1 MQTLRVCLGFSNK
14 GGNLA
19 NQRDCDSVQNWLE
32 SIVNY
37 MFCAA
42 RFLRGTDNYGEL
54 MAQKWRSMINHVQN
68 VHDRHGDLFLAC

>member
-14 GGNLA
+14 GGALA
-19 NQRDCDSVQNWLE
+19 NQRDYDSVRKWLA

-37 MFCAA
+37 MFWAA
-42 RFLRGTDNYGEL
+42 QFLRGTDNYGEL

-68 VHDRHGDLFLAC
+68 VHERHGDLFPAC